1 MDAQTALRDSPIFAA
16 LDDEKVESL
25 ARIATCRTV
34 PAGTFLT
41 VEGHDRALAMFFI
54 LEGAVEVRKEG
65 QTIASLG
72 PGDYFGEM
80 ALLIPDLPRSAD
92 VVTTCDTSV
101 LQLTSWDIAPI
112 LKGHPDVAVAVIGQ
126 LARRLI
132 ETDHKLATAYGAPS

>member
-92 VVTTCDTSV
+92 VVTTCDTSA